1 MIGTQRTFLKFLAVH
16 LAGGTAGAVAIVGGI
31 LATDLA
37 GLRTLMLTDSHGWL
51 ALALLV
57 FGLIITFGSVA
68 MGVGI
73 MGLGRERDGRHN
85 SDDSFDSGENR
96 FD

>member
-1 MIGTQRTFLKFLAVH
+1 MIIGTQRTFLKFLAVH

-37 GLRTLMLTDSHGWL
+37 GLRGLMLADEMGWL
-51 ALALLV
+51 ALVLLF
-57 FGLIITFGSVA
+57 FGLTITFGSVA

-73 MGLGRERDGRHN
+73 MSLGRERDGRHN
-85 SDDSFDSGENR
+85 SRE
-96 FD
+96 